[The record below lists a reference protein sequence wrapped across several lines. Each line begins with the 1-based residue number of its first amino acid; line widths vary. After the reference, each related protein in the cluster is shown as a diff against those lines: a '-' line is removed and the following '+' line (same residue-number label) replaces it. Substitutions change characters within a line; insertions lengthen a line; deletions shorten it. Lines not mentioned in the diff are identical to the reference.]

1 MCCLLTEE
9 KTISDVS
16 TRQRHDLKPNILGS
30 IKKNKPIQALVV
42 VVSIKEL
49 NLFERLRAVV
59 ITDNGWVHGEK
70 CI

>member
-1 MCCLLTEE
+1 MCCLLTE
-9 KTISDVS
+9 KKPISTGQYLGTI
-16 TRQRHDLKPNILGS
+16 KS

-59 ITDNGWVHGEK
+59 ITDDGWVHGEK
-70 CI
+70 RV

>member
-1 MCCLLTEE
+1 MCCLLTE
-9 KTISDVS
+9 KKPIS
-16 TRQRHDLKPNILGS
+16 TRQRHDLKLNIREP

-59 ITDNGWVHGEK
+59 ITDDGWVHGEK
-70 CI
+70 CV

>member
-1 MCCLLTEE
+1 MCCLLTE
-9 KTISDVS
+9 KKPIS
-16 TRQRHDLKPNILGS
+16 TRQRNDLKLNIWEP

-42 VVSIKEL
+42 IVSVKEL

-59 ITDNGWVHGEK
+59 ITDDGWVHGEK